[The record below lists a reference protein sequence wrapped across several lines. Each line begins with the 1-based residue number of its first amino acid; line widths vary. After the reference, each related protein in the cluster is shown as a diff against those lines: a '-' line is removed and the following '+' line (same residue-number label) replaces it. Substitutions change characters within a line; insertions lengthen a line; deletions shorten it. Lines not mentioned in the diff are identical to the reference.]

1 MSTGKQGKKEK
12 KSARRRD
19 DLFAIWKIQENVNI
33 LLSEEKLKQ
42 LLSIWIVTG
51 SYDPRLLQV
60 TKAHVNRKSM
70 CPS

>member
-1 MSTGKQGKKEK
+1 M
-12 KSARRRD
+12 SARRRD
-19 DLFAIWKIQENVNI
+19 DLFATWKIQENVNN

-60 TKAHVNRKSM
+60 KKAHVNRKSM